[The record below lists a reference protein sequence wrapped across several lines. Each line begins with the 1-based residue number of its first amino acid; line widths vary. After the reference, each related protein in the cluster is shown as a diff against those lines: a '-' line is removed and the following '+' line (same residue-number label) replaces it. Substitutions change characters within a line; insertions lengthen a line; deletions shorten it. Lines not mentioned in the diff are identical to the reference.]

1 MDPADREKIKLE
13 LTIDQ
18 KKELYNRTYTRII
31 ELLSGQLKQQLKD
44 FIEPY
49 RNRGQK
55 GVVLLDYWTTA
66 SFIQSVANKRLY
78 FSWLPKNEALQLKY
92 MGMQRI
98 MNLMNAKTDCIVA
111 IRLYISKS
119 HAYIN
124 CSNLKQI

>member
-1 MDPADREKIKLE
+1 MDAIDSTKVKLE

-18 KKELYNRTYTRII
+18 KKELYNRTYTRIM
-31 ELLSGQLKQQLKD
+31 ELLSRQLKQQLKD

-66 SFIQSVANKRLY
+66 NLIQSVADKRLY

-92 MGMQRI
+92 MGLQRI
-98 MNLMNAKTDCIVA
+98 MSLMNAKTDCIVA
-111 IRLYISKS
+111 VRLCISKN

-124 CSNLKQI
+124 CTNLKQI